1 MRKNAE
7 IKPNHKYAQSNKLI
21 TAKLSRNITV
31 TGLKLIRL
39 AITNIDSIRDDEL
52 FEYTIK
58 MTDFAELLGLKNS
71 KNIYRDCKRIC
82 CSVAQTVI
90 GFEDTRKK
98 KGSFS
103 YKPLFSSCDYDD
115 GNGMVIIKFNEQI
128 KPFLLHLKG
137 NFTQIPLQ
145 EILLMNHKYSIRVYE
160 LIKLKLRNATPHADK
175 HYPIEI
181 SVKELRRV
189 TDTEDKYPQI
199 KDLKHR
205 VLYPALADIE
215 RDETAQI
222 HCNVKDIKEGRT
234 IIGFQ
239 LDCWSKV
246 GWNVKGNH
254 MQGQGTFEPDE
265 NQELHVYY

>member
-7 IKPNHKYAQSNKLI
+7 IKPNHKYAQSNQLV
-21 TAKLSRNITV
+21 TAKLDRNITV
-31 TGLKLIRL
+31 TGQKLIRL
-39 AITNIDSIRDDEL
+39 ALTNIDSVKDDEL
-52 FEYTIK
+52 YEYTIK
-58 MTDFAELLGLKNS
+58 MKDFAELMGLPNT
-71 KNIYRDCKRIC
+71 KNIYRECKKVCLSI
-82 CSVAQTVI
+82 AQTVI
-90 GFEDTRKK
+90 GFEDNRKK
-98 KGSFS
+98 NNSFT
-103 YKPLFSSCDYDD
+103 YMPLFSACGYDD
-115 GNGMVIIKFNEQI
+115 GNGMVVIQFNDKI

-145 EILLMNHKYSIRVYE
+145 DILLMSHKYSIRVYE
-160 LIKLKLRNATPHADK
+160 LIKLKLRSATPHADK

-181 SVKELRRV
+181 SVDELRRV
-189 TDTEDKYPQI
+189 TDTENKYPQI
-199 KDLKHR
+199 KDLKTR
-205 VLYPALADIE
+205 VLYPALSDIE

-234 IIGFQ
+234 IIGFK